1 MSSPSITV
9 TAIVNAPIEKVWEC
23 WTKPEH
29 IKGWCFASPDW
40 EVGEV
45 SNDARTGGTFSTI
58 MRAKDGSAGFN
69 FNGVYDEVIELK
81 KLAYTME
88 GGRVVSIIFD
98 AVEGGVRINETFEM
112 ENENSEEMQRAGWQS
127 ILDNFKS
134 YTEHA
139 SHV

>member
-45 SNDARTGGTFSTI
+45 TNNARTGGTFSTI
-58 MRAKDGSAGFN
+58 MRAKDGSAGFD
-69 FNGVYDEVIELK
+69 FNGVYDEVIKLK